1 MSRNGVW
8 RTGMRGFT
16 LVELLVV
23 IALLAI
29 LGSGLAY
36 FYLGKS
42 KPGEKN
48 TTPMG
53 KARGVECMSNL
64 RSIRQSL
71 QAGQAMDTDGK
82 FPASL
87 AELKLPGEILACPD
101 SKRPFEYDPA
111 TGQVHCTQPG
121 HENY

>member
-1 MSRNGVW
+1 MRRQNRCRAVA
-8 RTGMRGFT
+8 RGFS
-16 LVELLVV
+16 LVEILVV

-29 LGSGLAY
+29 VGGGLAF

-48 TTPMG
+48 TTPIG
-53 KARGVECMSNL
+53 KARGVECVANL

-71 QAGQAMDTDGK
+71 QAGQAMEEEGK
-82 FPASL
+82 FPATL
-87 AELKLPGEILACPD
+87 QEMKLPGEILSCPD
-101 SKRPFEYDPA
+101 SKNPYEYDSNS
-111 TGQVHCTQPG
+111 GQVRCTQPG